1 MQLYVSNDIDNE
13 QIGLDAIKDEEVIYL
28 PTKQITTLS
37 PSVDVDIP
45 QK

>member
-1 MQLYVSNDIDNE
+1 MQLYVTNDIDNE
-13 QIGLDAIKDEEVIYL
+13 QIDAIKDEEVIYL
-28 PTKQITTLS
+28 LTKQVHTLS

>member
-1 MQLYVSNDIDNE
+1 MQNYVTNDIDNE
-13 QIGLDAIKDEEVIYL
+13 QIAIKDEEVIYL

>member
-1 MQLYVSNDIDNE
+1 MQHYVTNDIDNE
-13 QIGLDAIKDEEVIYL
+13 KIDAIKDEEVIYL